1 MMHGLLQWLL
11 LFQSQAPAPAGG
23 TKPVPVAGPAVSK
36 LASAA
41 AQLEAADRLRAA
53 LRGLRGSER
62 ASRARAAAAAYGALR
77 VHWPT
82 AREACAQA
90 AFRAGE
96 LLRAEG
102 DDSAALAEFEFV
114 RSLEL
119 RCAWRA
125 RAGLEIAHVQRR
137 AGRREAALD
146 AYLAVHDD
154 PRSEPQRRDEAALW
168 AGRMYALLGKPEEAQ
183 RRWEAVARRAEDPLQ
198 RIDAWDELALALVD
212 AGDLEGAA
220 GWIGRARENLA
231 DVALEETENG
241 ERVRGALERMRSI
254 RRLER
259 AVAARERGTANGERR

>member
-1 MMHGLLQWLL
+1 MHGLVQWLL
-11 LFQSQAPAPAGG
+11 LFPGQPPAPAGG
-23 TKPVPVAGPAVSK
+23 QARVPFEQQELRK
-36 LASAA
+36 LESAR

-53 LRGLRGSER
+53 LRGLRGAQR
-62 ASRARAAAAAYGALR
+62 AERARAAATAYAALR
-77 VHWPT
+77 VHWP
-82 AREACAQA
+82 AQRELCAEA

-102 DDSAALAEFEFV
+102 LEAAALAEFEFV

-119 RCAWRA
+119 RCVWRA
-125 RAGLEIAHVQRR
+125 RAGLEIAHLQRR
-137 AGRREAALD
+137 AGRRSAALD
-146 AYLAVHDD
+146 AYLAVLDD

-168 AGRMYALLGKPEEAQ
+168 AGRMYALLGKPEEAA

-220 GWIGRARENLA
+220 GWIGRARESLA

-241 ERVRGALERMRSI
+241 ERVRGALERMRAI
-254 RRLER
+254 RRIER
-259 AVAARERGTANGERR
+259 AVAARERGAANDARK